1 MIIAPPGIES
11 LSPTMTKI
19 QPSFF
24 YEPKENLL
32 TGEETPL
39 DLLLLLNGT
48 GIVLNDEIQNHIN
61 GFLEEPLEE
70 PYMGYEEVSY
80 LQCHDDMLNPY
91 VYPIEPDEKH
101 CFVQEYDDD
110 FVIDESVF
118 GNSD

>member
-1 MIIAPPGIES
+1 MMIATPGIES

-39 DLLLLLNGT
+39 DLLLN
-48 GIVLNDEIQNHIN
+48 GIVLSDDIQNHIN
-61 GFLEEPLEE
+61 GFLEEPPEE

-80 LQCHDDMLNPY
+80 LQCHDNLLNCY
-91 VYPIEPDEKH
+91 VYPIEHDEKH
-101 CFVQEYDDD
+101 CFEQELDDD

-118 GNSD
+118 CNSDY